1 VNVPDN
7 TESIKPFQKGIPS
20 NGENTEQKAV
30 IKNAVTKNTI
40 LVFI

>member
-1 VNVPDN
+1 MNVPDN

-20 NGENTEQKAV
+20 SGENTEQNAV
-30 IKNAVTKNTI
+30 IKKAETKNTI